1 MHGKIDHHLQ
11 IRDQQDSSLTRYAEF
26 RWGVCAQRAKH
37 GRQCGNERTEQH
49 GTRLRGGLSGI
60 QRNPEGRRVRRV
72 STREIKGIDGN
83 VQLNRAL

>member
-1 MHGKIDHHLQ
+1 MAKSIT
-11 IRDQQDSSLTRYAEF
+11 IYKFVINRTPRSLATQNF
-26 RWGVCAQRAKH
+26 GGVCAQRAKH